1 MISNFPTSSRLPSRS
16 GTLRP
21 HRRARF
27 SCCSARSC
35 CCRLC
40 LAMSRLF
47 IGCSAAKFARVKA
60 TTDYWGRCID
70 QPILISGNIPCT
82 ARGKERGTSGT
93 ISGNCTFRVSG
104 AEPVLS
110 ARRPDQNAPL
120 LVYVGQSYPR
130 AALRRPGKI
139 EVPGGSAMPARPAAQ
154 HADHRS
160 GRQAA
165 CRCDADRCLHRNVP
179 RRSQVARS

>member
-1 MISNFPTSSRLPSRS
+1 
-16 GTLRP
+16 
-21 HRRARF
+21 
-27 SCCSARSC
+27 
-35 CCRLC
+35 
-40 LAMSRLF
+40 MSRLF

-110 ARRPDQNAPL
+110 DA
-120 LVYVGQSYPR
+120 GQTRMPPCWCMSDR
-130 AALRRPGKI
+130 VTHGLRCG
-139 EVPGGSAMPARPAAQ
+139 AQ
-154 HADHRS
+154 AK
-160 GRQAA
+160 
-165 CRCDADRCLHRNVP
+165 
-179 RRSQVARS
+179 